1 MPTATE
7 VYLGLGSN
15 LGRRQQN
22 IASGLERLRT
32 LSSSLVSSSLY
43 ETAPVG
49 VTFQPSFVNA
59 VCRIWTILSPF
70 DLMHEIRRIQQ
81 IGGSH
86 RPILNG
92 PRELDIDI
100 LLYGNLV
107 IDTPHLTIPHPR
119 MTEREFVLRPLAEIA
134 PHAIHPLSKKTVS
147 QLLAEWSG

>member
-1 MPTATE
+1 MPTSTE
-7 VYLGLGSN
+7 AYLGLGSN
-15 LGRRQQN
+15 LGCRRQN
-22 IASGLERLRT
+22 IADALDRLRT
-32 LSSSLVSSSLY
+32 LSSNLVASSFY
-43 ETAPVG
+43 ETPPIG

-70 DLMHEIRRIQQ
+70 ELLHEIRRIQR
-81 IGGSH
+81 IGGSR

-107 IDTPHLTIPHPR
+107 IDAPHLTIPHPR

-134 PHAIHPLSKKTVS
+134 PQAIHPVCKKTAS
-147 QLLAEWSG
+147 QILAEWSR